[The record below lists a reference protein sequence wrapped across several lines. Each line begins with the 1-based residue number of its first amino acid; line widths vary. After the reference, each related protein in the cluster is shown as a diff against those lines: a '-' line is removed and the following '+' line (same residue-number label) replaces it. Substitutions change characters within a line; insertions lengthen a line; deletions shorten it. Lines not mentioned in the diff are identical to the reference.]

1 MSRMSFHKYHALE
14 DGGKFHYLAKKY
26 YALVDDGRR
35 CISCCNRCNIFGTCD
50 VENGW
55 SGYCNMCNIRWRK
68 AQLMSACRDM
78 REMVLNTKLFGLNKG
93 ATELIFGFLCN
104 AKLDIKFYREGVDFQ
119 RYLRNL
125 TETWT
130 SFVDSDVEVFTDD
143 STFSLSFLKRVCL
156 TSVHVRREI
165 LKDLPSCRLS
175 LLDVVAT
182 FLIKPSKSNYAG
194 LTAYVQRH
202 DYMLSSWKPLWQK
215 GAVFLENEVTGE
227 RLTHAELQ
235 ITWKRYKWRNAYW
248 WLEMTPIHGRRC
260 TKRWLWSKEII
271 RMELQRPSPGSE
283 RLPPWL
289 HGQFAEVAPFME
301 RWGLFSVHSGSWTDG
316 NSFSVSL

>member
-1 MSRMSFHKYHALE
+1 
-14 DGGKFHYLAKKY
+14 
-26 YALVDDGRR
+26 
-35 CISCCNRCNIFGTCD
+35 
-50 VENGW
+50 
-55 SGYCNMCNIRWRK
+55 MCNIRWRK

-78 REMVLNTKLFGLNKG
+78 REKVLNKKLFGLNKG
-93 ATELIFGFLCN
+93 AAELIFGFLCN

-119 RYLRNL
+119 RYLRN
-125 TETWT
+125 
-130 SFVDSDVEVFTDD
+130 
-143 STFSLSFLKRVCL
+143 L

-215 GAVFLENEVTGE
+215 GAVFLENEFTGE

-271 RMELQRPSPGSE
+271 RMELQRPSSGSE